1 MLKSVDI
8 CNLFG
13 SYSYKIDFTN
23 VDDSKIKF
31 ITAPNGYGKT
41 TVLSLIDAIYN
52 MSLDFIAHI
61 NFDSLF
67 FHFDGFE
74 IEISRYFDSTQMP
87 EGDEDISEYVL
98 LQIDFYR
105 GDGSVSSYYYT
116 GKEDPNDE
124 TLNDMNLYLN
134 AERCYW
140 IKDNRQYVND
150 DVLKGSDGLSRISED
165 AKDFSERLI
174 ELKKRFDLRFVL
186 DLPNIRDLMDE
197 QEYDRRKKKVDVII
211 NRLHIFGIYDKANLP
226 EYNVVPPYIAK
237 PLIEFYEKSIA
248 DNKQVIDKLNL
259 FYDILVGSDFANKEL
274 QISPD
279 FGFRFKANNKDRD
292 IILPDMLSSGE
303 KQIVLMTYEI
313 VFKTIEGMLLL
324 IDEPE
329 LSFHTIWQID
339 FLKNIKAISKLNDS
353 QFIIATH
360 LPQMFGSNWNLT
372 QDLYELNEKK

>member
-1 MLKSVDI
+1 
-8 CNLFG
+8 
-13 SYSYKIDFTN
+13 
-23 VDDSKIKF
+23 
-31 ITAPNGYGKT
+31 
-41 TVLSLIDAIYN
+41 
-52 MSLDFIAHI
+52 
-61 NFDSLF
+61 
-67 FHFDGFE
+67 
-74 IEISRYFDSTQMP
+74 
-87 EGDEDISEYVL
+87 
-98 LQIDFYR
+98 
-105 GDGSVSSYYYT
+105 
-116 GKEDPNDE
+116 
-124 TLNDMNLYLN
+124 
-134 AERCYW
+134 
-140 IKDNRQYVND
+140 
-150 DVLKGSDGLSRISED
+150 
-165 AKDFSERLI
+165 
-174 ELKKRFDLRFVL
+174 
-186 DLPNIRDLMDE
+186 
-197 QEYDRRKKKVDVII
+197 
-211 NRLHIFGIYDKANLP
+211 
-226 EYNVVPPYIAK
+226 VVPPYIAK

>member
-1 MLKSVDI
+1 
-8 CNLFG
+8 
-13 SYSYKIDFTN
+13 
-23 VDDSKIKF
+23 
-31 ITAPNGYGKT
+31 
-41 TVLSLIDAIYN
+41 

-87 EGDEDISEYVL
+87 EGDEDISEYVQ

-116 GKEDPNDE
+116 GKENPNDE